1 MIRKDFYTAQE
12 AMKKLGLAKSTFYDY
27 VKDGRIPQPQLPSF
41 RQRGAMFPAKEIDDL
56 ANAMQGLMVSY
67 NEEQRKYTFRI
78 ARPEDAVALSK
89 FSNYVFERVGGYG
102 TPPEVFAEWFKNP
115 FLEVGHLLLR
125 DEHIV
130 GYFTTHTLT
139 DEQVKKV
146 LNREIRLRNILTEK
160 YERIEPGK
168 PINIYLGDMAVDPNI
183 KQLSVHLIGKML
195 SYFQDLGKQGIE
207 IKSIYALASTREGI
221 AICRKAGMK
230 QMFTPKNEADAIPF
244 ELKVQETE
252 SMLTEG
258 YLKALRIYKRKS
270 AMHRANTE
278 QNLTAELTA
287 VTADNN
293 GQPHTTTDE
302 KPKKQTAKKR

>member
-1 MIRKDFYTAQE
+1 MAMKGYYTAQE

-27 VKDGRIPQPQLPSF
+27 VKDGKIPQPQLPSF

-67 NEEQRKYTFRI
+67 NQEQRQYIFRI
-78 ARPEDAVALSK
+78 ARPEDATALSK

-102 TPPEVFAEWFKNP
+102 TPPEIFAEWFKNP
-115 FLEVGHLLLR
+115 FLEVGHLLRR
-125 DEHIV
+125 DERIV
-130 GYFTTHTLT
+130 GYFTTHTLN
-139 DEQVKKV
+139 DERVRQV
-146 LNREIRLRNILTEK
+146 LSREIRLRNIATEK

-168 PINIYLGDMAVDPNI
+168 PINIYIGDMAVDPNI
-183 KQLSVHLIGKML
+183 KQLSVHLIGKIL

-221 AICRKAGMK
+221 SICRKAGMK

-270 AMHRANTE
+270 TMHRESTE
-278 QNLTAELTA
+278 QNLTAKLTA

-293 GQPHTTTDE
+293 GQPHTAMDKKARNKAKTT
-302 KPKKQTAKKR
+302 Q